1 MGPQVLLHGL
11 LQFQFLGTHRQVPVL
26 TVRQLSRELE
36 ALLLLPLGKL
46 FLEKLQLLAQFFLQ
60 VGHVVFVLMILLL
73 VFHYFSPLYRDDLVI
88 VLILVAP
95 LNTQDIAFP
104 TEAQQH
110 VIAFYRE
117 KLAILENAEALH
129 GQLSIN

>member
-1 MGPQVLLHGL
+1 
-11 LQFQFLGTHRQVPVL
+11 
-26 TVRQLSRELE
+26 
-36 ALLLLPLGKL
+36 
-46 FLEKLQLLAQFFLQ
+46 
-60 VGHVVFVLMILLL
+60 MILLL

-88 VLILVAP
+88 VLVLVAP